1 MNEQPHFSWCDPTRC
16 SAGRSSSPY
25 YSHRSREFRGTFD
38 PDSDTSIN
46 VSLVQFLRRHTLFL
60 LEFCNDR
67 CEGHEVTPRQAREL
81 HGALSEYLVEVEQ
94 STEDQAGDAA
104 PSATPAVS
112 MTTDTTKVSLAS
124 PRRPDTRGPRPRD
137 VA

>member
-60 LEFCNDR
+60 LEFCNTDAKATR
-67 CEGHEVTPRQAREL
+67 SHLARP
-81 HGALSEYLVEVEQ
+81 AN
-94 STEDQAGDAA
+94 STAR
-104 PSATPAVS
+104 SASTS
-112 MTTDTTKVSLAS
+112 S
-124 PRRPDTRGPRPRD
+124 R
-137 VA
+137 